1 MLTEPT
7 PPGAVVGQNIRVAVD
22 DRRACSEAS
31 GDGGQGRL
39 TSSSSRRCEAAAY
52 RLVDVSESTVGWLM
66 LAAAA
71 LTLLLGG
78 VSRVFIGR
86 LRATGAVRGLVHT
99 FRRTGIA
106 RVLFG
111 RFEDD
116 VLDDDE
122 LDTMILMP
130 AIVIACGLCLTALFL
145 LGYDTLA

>member
-1 MLTEPT
+1 M
-7 PPGAVVGQNIRVAVD
+7 
-22 DRRACSEAS
+22 
-31 GDGGQGRL
+31 
-39 TSSSSRRCEAAAY
+39 
-52 RLVDVSESTVGWLM
+52 SESTVGWLM

-71 LTLLLGG
+71 LTFVLGG
-78 VSRVFIGR
+78 ASRVVIGR
-86 LRATGAVRGLVHT
+86 RRESAAVRRLVHT

-116 VLDDDE
+116 VLDDEE

-130 AIVIACGLCLTALFL
+130 TIVIACGLCLTALFL

>member
-1 MLTEPT
+1 
-7 PPGAVVGQNIRVAVD
+7 
-22 DRRACSEAS
+22 
-31 GDGGQGRL
+31 
-39 TSSSSRRCEAAAY
+39 
-52 RLVDVSESTVGWLM
+52 M

-71 LTLLLGG
+71 CVFVLGG
-78 VSRVFIGR
+78 LSRMFVGR
-86 LRATGAVRGLVHT
+86 HRDTKAVRILVRI

-130 AIVIACGLCLTALFL
+130 TIVVSCGLALTAIFL
-145 LGYDTLA
+145 LGYDTIA

>member
-1 MLTEPT
+1 M
-7 PPGAVVGQNIRVAVD
+7 R
-22 DRRACSEAS
+22 
-31 GDGGQGRL
+31 
-39 TSSSSRRCEAAAY
+39 Y
-52 RLVDVSESTVGWLM
+52 RLADVSQATIGWLM

-71 LTLLLGG
+71 LTFVFGA
-78 VSRVFIGR
+78 VSRLVVGR
-86 LRATGAVRGLVHT
+86 RRESKAIRRLVHA

-130 AIVIACGLCLTALFL
+130 AIVVACGLCLTALFL
-145 LGYDTLA
+145 LGYNTLA